1 MTKNILIF
9 SDGTGQAGG
18 LKPDQRLSN
27 IYKLYRATR
36 VGPDNNIDPR
46 KQVAFYDPG
55 LGTSDDAGSLPIAGL
70 QFVRKL
76 ISSALGTGLS
86 RNITDCYEAILKVYE
101 PGDRIY
107 LFGFSRGAYTVR
119 SLAGVLNLCG
129 VPTTGVNQGMLPR
142 NGRAARAIAA
152 EAVKKVYEHGAG
164 RERLQFEPER
174 EELGRRFRA
183 KYSSEANGKANVVPY
198 FIGAFDTV
206 ASLGATGL
214 KKWFLRLMLLSVIFA
229 FALAISKIV
238 SWQFGYSVGKT
249 FWIFSAVMMVLAL
262 IYTFFSSLKI
272 IRNFPEKGNFSF
284 HLSKWEASFYD
295 KFLDTKVRF
304 GRHALAIDETRLD
317 FARVPWGGRDATSPR
332 EEGEPEWFKQIW
344 FAGNHSDI
352 GGSYPEEESRLSD
365 ITLQWML
372 QEVKSTPH
380 PIEIDM
386 TKLMLFPYAD
396 GAQHCEV
403 KAFRNLYPT
412 WIPKWFHFT
421 WPEKTRIE
429 AKGATIHESVKL
441 RFDYE
446 YVLHHDVATPY
457 RPTSLKQDRNYLA
470 FYQTDELETKVA

>member
-1 MTKNILIF
+1 MAKNILIF

-36 VGPDNNIDPR
+36 ISPDNDIDPR

-55 LGTSDDAGSLPIAGL
+55 LGTSNDAGSLPIEGL

-76 ISSALGTGLS
+76 ISSALGTGIS

-129 VPTTGVNQGMLPR
+129 VPTSGGDQATLPR
-142 NGRAARAIAA
+142 QGRAVRAIAV

-164 RERLQFEPER
+164 RDRAQFEAER
-174 EELGRRFRA
+174 EELGRRFRS
-183 KYSSEANGKANVVPY
+183 KYISDLKGEANVVPY
-198 FIGAFDTV
+198 FIGVFDTV

-214 KKWFLRLMLLSVIFA
+214 KKWFLRLLLLVSI
-229 FALAISKIV
+229 FALAYAISNLA
-238 SWQFGYSVGKT
+238 SWIFSYPVRQT
-249 FWIFSAVMMVLAL
+249 FWITSAVLSMIAL
-262 IYTFFSSLKI
+262 TYAFFSTLKSI
-272 IRNFPEKGNFSF
+272 KDFPNRGDYSW
-284 HLSKWEASFYD
+284 HISKWEASFYD

-304 GRHALAIDETRLD
+304 GRHAIAIDETRID
-317 FARVPWGGRDATSPR
+317 FARVPWGVKDTTSPR
-332 EEGEPEWFKQIW
+332 TEGETTWLKQIW

-365 ITLQWML
+365 ITLHWML
-372 QEVKSTPH
+372 EEIKNTPY

-386 TKLMLFPYAD
+386 TKLKLFPYAD

-403 KAFRNLYPT
+403 KAMRDLYPT
-412 WIPKWFHFT
+412 WIPKWLHFT
-421 WPEKTRIE
+421 WPEKTRVE
-429 AKGATIHESVKL
+429 ARGATLHESVKH
-441 RFDYE
+441 RFE
-446 YVLHHDVATPY
+446 CEHVLHHDVFEPY
-457 RPTSLKQDRNYLA
+457 RPISLKLDESYVA
-470 FYQTDELETKVA
+470 FYQSENIETKIA